1 MFFKLKTC
9 ILQLASL
16 YVSGSIGD
24 KKRTWYHKMI
34 FCLCCDF
41 SDTNSSVRKNKR
53 ILIPVPRTTL
63 AATFLSA
70 ILLFEVILP
79 PTNYQQPPNNTSFK
93 SIHDYKKNC
102 QLKSNRKSD
111 LLGQGRQEH
120 FFFDEIDNKKSEAK
134 PTAAPKF
141 DKDIP

>member
-79 PTNYQQPPNNTSFK
+79 PTNYQPPNNTSFK
-93 SIHDYKKNC
+93 SIHDYKKIAS
-102 QLKSNRKSD
+102 SNQIVNLICLDRVAR
-111 LLGQGRQEH
+111 GT

-134 PTAAPKF
+134 LTAAPKC